1 LLVITFSLVRLRS
14 FVSFL
19 VEERF
24 GDNIFLRS
32 PVSQVQKP
40 AALAAKREIPIDVG
54 IHRFAANGA
63 IMLHGG
69 NDPALDYTAFV

>member
-1 LLVITFSLVRLRS
+1 LLVITFSLARLRS

-24 GDNIFLRS
+24 GDNVFLRC

-40 AALAAKREIPIDVG
+40 AALAAKREIAIDVG

-63 IMLHGG
+63 IMLHGR
-69 NDPALDYTAFV
+69 NDAAFD